1 MRLEDLALAV
11 PHAEIRTNTDREVRR
26 AVADSRRAQPEDLF
40 VAMAGGQNDGA
51 AFVAD
56 AIARGATGIATD
68 LAGAERIGALP
79 SGIGHLV
86 VPNARE
92 AVGELAAVLA
102 GRPSDQFRLIGVTGT
117 DGKTTTTQLIAAVL
131 AAAGRKVGWMTT
143 VDIRIGDEVIANPY
157 GLTTPEA
164 ADIQET
170 LARFVAAGVEDA
182 VIEVSSHALAMDRV
196 RGCTF
201 DAAVYTNLAPEH
213 LDFHG
218 SMESYAAAKARLFE
232 MLDSPTPKP
241 GNRIGVVNVDDAHSW
256 IMAAS
261 SPAAIV
267 SYAIDNV
274 ADVRAA
280 RIESGLGRTRFRLM
294 TPIQELEI
302 ETRFTGRHNVSNW
315 LAAAALALAWDI
327 DLEAVREAAE
337 TTDPPP
343 GRLQL
348 VRRGQP
354 FEVIVDFAHTPQALA
369 TTLATLRGFGEG
381 RLFLVFGMAGG
392 RDAANRPRM
401 GEIAATQT
409 DFFVI
414 STDDPGHEDPAEI
427 AAAVAT
433 GAREAG
439 AVEGQQFIVELDRR
453 TAIRNLLQR
462 AGPGDI
468 VLLAGKGHEQRMRRS
483 DHDEPWSDVAAA
495 EELLAELEYR

>member
-1 MRLEDLALAV
+1 MRLDELAAAM
-11 PHAEIRTNTDREVRR
+11 PRTEVRVAADREVRR
-26 AVADSRRAQPEDLF
+26 AVADSRRAKANDLF
-40 VAMAGGQNDGA
+40 VAIPGARADGA
-51 AFVAD
+51 AFVQD
-56 AIARGATGIATD
+56 ALARGASAIATD
-68 LAGAERIGALP
+68 PAGAERIGALP
-79 SGIGHLV
+79 AGIGHLV

-102 GRPSDQFRLIGVTGT
+102 GRPSDQLRLIGVTGT

-143 VDIRIGDEVIANPY
+143 VDLRIGDEILPNPY

-196 RGCTF
+196 RGCGF

-218 SMESYAAAKARLFE
+218 SMEAYAAAKAKLFE
-232 MLDSPTPKP
+232 MLDSPTPKRTSRM
-241 GNRIGVVNVDDAHSW
+241 GIVNVDDEHSW
-256 IMAAS
+256 VMAAS
-261 SPAAIV
+261 CPAAIV
-267 SYAIDNV
+267 SYALDNV
-274 ADVRAA
+274 ADVRATHV
-280 RIESGLGRTRFRLM
+280 ELGLGRTRFQLV
-294 TPIQELEI
+294 TPIAELEI

-315 LAAAALALAWDI
+315 LAAAAVALGWGI
-327 DLEAVREAAE
+327 DLEAVRDAAA

-343 GRLQL
+343 GRLQP

-369 TTLATLRGFGEG
+369 TTLATLRTFGEG

-392 RDAANRPRM
+392 RDAANRPHM
-401 GEIAATQT
+401 GEIAARES

-414 STDDPGHEDPAEI
+414 STDDPGHEDPAAI
-427 AAAVAT
+427 AAAVAA
-433 GAREAG
+433 GARNAG
-439 AVEGQQFIVELDRR
+439 AVEGDQFIVELDRR
-453 TAIRNLLQR
+453 AAIRNLLQR

-468 VLLAGKGHEQRMRRS
+468 VLLAGKGHEQRMRRA
-483 DHDEPWSDVAAA
+483 DRDEPWSDVAAA
-495 EELLAELEYR
+495 EELLAELGYR